1 MARADRRVNE
11 YLADQVREN
20 VESAPAL
27 TASSSSGGALVHGA
41 AARAPEEVGASEGA
55 AGRGRPEHVGAP
67 PAGPPHPMD
76 DGVSDAEPAELE
88 QNTEDVD
95 EE

>member
-1 MARADRRVNE
+1 MARADRRANE

-20 VESAPAL
+20 AESASAPA
-27 TASSSSGGALVHGA
+27 ASSSSGGALMHGP
-41 AARAPEEVGASEGA
+41 AARAPEDAGAQGEAAGHGGLAHAGA
-55 AGRGRPEHVGAP
+55 AL
-67 PAGPPHPMD
+67 AGPPDSMG

-88 QNTEDVD
+88 QSAEDVD